1 MTALY
6 IILAIVLFF
15 ALILSLRVQLYIRQT
30 DEFRLRAGVGPVVL
44 TLSPKKKKKVK
55 LSDFTQ
61 KKHAKRLLCDKK
73 KAEKKAIKKALKD
86 EKKKKSALP
95 REIKKAEE
103 ASRGD
108 HESKISGIIEIVKFI
123 LDEFPRLA
131 SYLRTEIRMLSVTVG
146 GSDAADCAKKYGVI
160 SALTSCLIE
169 LLDHK
174 TKLKKL
180 KTKTVSVNADFLSE
194 KTRIMIDVSL
204 KISIFS
210 ILRVGFHT
218 IKWFISQK
226 LKNSNI
232 N

>member
-30 DEFRLRAGVGPVVL
+30 DEFRLRAGVGPVVI
-44 TLSPKKKKKVK
+44 TLSPKKKKKVR
-55 LSDFTQ
+55 LSDFTP

-73 KAEKKAIKKALKD
+73 KAEKKAAKS
-86 EKKKKSALP
+86 ENKKKNKLSDKVK
-95 REIKKAEE
+95 EAEKT
-103 ASRGD
+103 SSGSGD
-108 HESKISGIIEIVKFI
+108 GKISAVIEIVKFI
-123 LDEFPRLA
+123 FEEFPRLA
-131 SYLRTEIRMLSVTVG
+131 SYLRTEIRMFSVTVG
-146 GSDAADCAKKYGVI
+146 GKDAADCATKYGVI

-169 LLDHK
+169 LLDNK
-174 TKLKKL
+174 TKLKKV
-180 KTKTVSVNADFLSE
+180 KPNTVSVNADFLSE
-194 KTRIMIDVSL
+194 KTSIMLDISL

-210 ILRVGFHT
+210 ILKVGAHT
-218 IKWFISQK
+218 LKWLISQK